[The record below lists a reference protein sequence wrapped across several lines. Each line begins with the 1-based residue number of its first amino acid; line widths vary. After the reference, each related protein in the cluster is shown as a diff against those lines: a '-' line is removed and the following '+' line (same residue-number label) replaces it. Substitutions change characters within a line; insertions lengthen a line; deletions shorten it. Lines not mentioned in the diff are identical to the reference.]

1 MTRTAPTRRLVRQPS
16 EPVILSTGAPVEHP
30 VARTIVD
37 LFLDDVRSGADRPAL
52 RWRGPDGW
60 QSHTWGEYGEAVW
73 DLANVLIALGVEPGD
88 RVAIASANR
97 PEWHIADVATIAS
110 GAVSVPLYPTST
122 SSQMSYVLGHSGAR
136 ACFVDTPAQLAKV
149 LLRAGELEHLQH
161 VVVMDDV
168 GGLDGGF
175 VTTWDAARTRGAAIR
190 EQDGSRHVDERL
202 AGIDAGDLL
211 TIVYT
216 SGTTGP
222 PKGVMLSHGNVIETI
237 RSLTQVVSIGPDD
250 RFFSFLPLSHIA
262 ERTVSHFGQI
272 VSGGE
277 TWFARSLQTVAEDLP
292 ECRPTVFFAV
302 PRLWE
307 KFRDGITAQVAGQPR
322 PLQEAF
328 ERLVETGLQVVA
340 HQQDGTPL
348 PLADRLTHLAL
359 DQTLGRA
366 LRHRVGL
373 DQAHI
378 LVSAAAPIH
387 PDLLRWLH
395 AIGLPVAEV
404 YGQTEDCGPSTIN
417 PPDRIRIGTVGPPI
431 PGGEVRIAPD
441 GEILVRGPNVGLGYY
456 RNPEGTAELLDEEG
470 WMHSGDLGA
479 LDPDGYLRITGRKKD
494 LIVNAAGKN
503 IAPQPIEL
511 ELQAAPVI
519 AQAVVV
525 GDGRPYLTALLT
537 VDADEVASWPGKEH
551 LRDDAVGRAS
561 DPEVLAA
568 TEHAVDAVNATR
580 SPVEQIKRWRLLPED
595 LTVDEGELTPTLKVR
610 RAAVVA
616 RWSDLVEEIYA
627 AAR

>member
-1 MTRTAPTRRLVRQPS
+1 MTPTAPTHPAADRSPGPAVVS
-16 EPVILSTGAPVEHP
+16 AGAPIEQS

-37 LFLDDVRSGADRPAL
+37 LFLDGVRNGAERTAL
-52 RWRGPDGW
+52 RWRTSEGW
-60 QSHTWGEYGEAVW
+60 HAHTWGEYGDAVW
-73 DLANVLIALGVEPGD
+73 DLANALISLGVEPGD

-97 PEWHIADVATIAS
+97 PEWHIADMATIVS

-122 SSQMSYVLGHSGAR
+122 SSQMSYVLGHSGATV
-136 ACFVDTPAQLAKV
+136 CIVDSAAQLAKV
-149 LLRAGELEHLQH
+149 LLRVPELEHLQH
-161 VVVMDDV
+161 VVVIDDV

-175 VTTWDAARTRGAAIR
+175 VTTWEAARARGAAVR
-190 EQDGSRHVDERL
+190 AQDGSRHVDERL
-202 AGIDAGDLL
+202 AGIDVGDLL

-237 RSLTQVVSIGPDD
+237 RSVTQLVSIGPDD

-272 VSGGE
+272 VSGGQ
-277 TWFARSLQTVAEDLP
+277 TWFARSLQTVPDDLP

-307 KFRDGITAQVAGQPR
+307 KLRDGITAQVAGQPR
-322 PLQEAF
+322 PVQQAF
-328 ERLVETGLQVVA
+328 ERLVETGLRVVA
-340 HQQDGTPL
+340 HQQDGQPL
-348 PLADRLTHLAL
+348 TVADRLAHVAL

-366 LRHRVGL
+366 LRRKVGL
-373 DQAHI
+373 DQARI

-395 AIGLPVAEV
+395 AVGLRVAEV
-404 YGQTEDCGPSTIN
+404 YGQTEDCGPSTMN
-417 PPDRIRIGTVGPPI
+417 PPGRIRIGTVGPPI
-431 PGGEVRIAPD
+431 PGADIRVAPD
-441 GEILVRGPNVGLGYY
+441 GELLVRGPNVGLGYY
-456 RNPEGTAELLDEEG
+456 RDPEGTAQLIDEDG
-470 WMHSGDLGA
+470 WMHTGDLGA
-479 LDPDGYLRITGRKKD
+479 ADADGYVRITGRKKD

-503 IAPQPIEL
+503 VAPQPIEL
-511 ELQAAPVI
+511 ELQAAPAI

-525 GDGRPYLTALLT
+525 GEGRPYLVALLT
-537 VDADEVASWPGKEH
+537 VDVDEVSGWPGKAH
-551 LRDDAVGRAS
+551 LRDDPVARAA
-561 DPEVLAA
+561 DPDVLA
-568 TEHAVDAVNATR
+568 TVERSVDSVNATR
-580 SPVEQIKRWRLLPED
+580 APVEQIKRWRLLPED

-616 RWSDLVEEIYA
+616 RWAELVEEIYA
-627 AAR
+627 APR

>member
-1 MTRTAPTRRLVRQPS
+1 MNPTAPPHPPAAHPPG
-16 EPVILSTGAPVEHP
+16 PVVVSTGAPVEQP

-37 LFLDDVRSGADRPAL
+37 LFLDDVRTGADRPAL
-52 RWRGPDGW
+52 RWRTSDGW
-60 QSHTWGEYGEAVW
+60 RAQTWGEYGDAVW
-73 DLANVLIALGVEPGD
+73 DLANALISLGVEAGD

-97 PEWHIADVATIAS
+97 PEWHIADMATIAS

-122 SSQMSYVLGHSGAR
+122 SSQMSYVLGHSGAKV
-136 ACFVDTPAQLAKV
+136 CILDSPAQLAKV
-149 LLRAGELEHLQH
+149 LLRAGELEHLKH
-161 VVVMDDV
+161 IVVIDDIA
-168 GGLDGGF
+168 GLDGGF
-175 VTTWDAARTRGAAIR
+175 VTTWAAARARGAAVR
-190 EQDGSRHVDERL
+190 AQDGSRHVDERL
-202 AGIDAGDLL
+202 AGIDVGDLL

-237 RSLTQVVSIGPDD
+237 RSITQLVSIGPDD

-277 TWFARSLQTVAEDLP
+277 TWFARSLQTVPEDLP

-322 PLQEAF
+322 PVQQAF
-328 ERLVETGLQVVA
+328 ERLVESGLRVVA
-340 HQQDGTPL
+340 HQQDGA
-348 PLADRLTHLAL
+348 PLAVSDRLAHLAL

-366 LRHRVGL
+366 LRHKVGL
-373 DQAHI
+373 DRAHI

-395 AIGLPVAEV
+395 AVGLPVAEV
-404 YGQTEDCGPSTIN
+404 YGQTEDCGPSTMN
-417 PPDRIRIGTVGPPI
+417 PPGQIRIGTVGRPI
-431 PGGEVRIAPD
+431 PGAEVRIAPD

-470 WMHSGDLGA
+470 WMHSGDLGV
-479 LDPDGYLRITGRKKD
+479 LEPDGYLRITGRKKD

-503 IAPQPIEL
+503 IAPQPIEV

-525 GDGRPYLTALLT
+525 GDGRPYLVALLT
-537 VDADEVASWPGKEH
+537 VDADEVGGWPGKAQ
-551 LRDDAVGRAS
+551 LRDDPVARAS
-561 DPEVLAA
+561 DPDVHAA
-568 TEHAVDAVNATR
+568 IDRAVDAVNASR
-580 SPVEQIKRWRLLPED
+580 APVEQIKRWRVLPED
-595 LTVDEGELTPTLKVR
+595 LSVDEGELTPTLKVR

-616 RWSDLVEEIYA
+616 RWAELVEEVYA
-627 AAR
+627 APR